1 MPEAADLGMPGL
13 ARVLAAA
20 DEAVTTAEGAELG
33 AAHRFR
39 FAARLRAGDG
49 PALEHEREA
58 VLALAAVNTI
68 AWTDVQLVAAA
79 LALLAGRFADGQ
91 RLAREQPDSPDAIAL
106 LAAAAFWTGDVD
118 ALDAL
123 RAVDGADRPV
133 RLVGELSVI
142 AALGGEA
149 ISRLRADDSR
159 PTTSPIPLRAR
170 TALRILRTRRPP
182 RWRSTPGTG
191 SQHSNPSCAGTRAS
205 CSSRQW
211 GWLRLMSP
219 IPYVVPCSSALG
231 RHNDALACFE
241 TAAHT
246 CTRAGAVVH
255 SMVNEHRHARAWV
268 RRNAAGDRARAAVL
282 ARDAFGRASRL
293 GMPDDA
299 RLARSVLQTLD
310 FEVDL

>member
-1 MPEAADLGMPGL
+1 MPGL

-49 PALEHEREA
+49 PALEREREA

-91 RLAREQPDSPDAIAL
+91 RLAREQADSPDAIAL

-118 ALDAL
+118 ALDAM

-142 AALGGEA
+142 AALARRGDLQVARRRFE
-149 ISRLRADDSR
+149 ADDFADPVAGPYRAAHLAYAATAALALDARHRFSALE
-159 PTTSPIPLRAR
+159 SQLRGYAGELLVAPVGMVAADVADSLR
-170 TALRILRTRRPP
+170 GALL
-182 RWRSTPGTG
+182 
-191 SQHSNPSCAGTRAS
+191 
-205 CSSRQW
+205 
-211 GWLRLMSP
+211 
-219 IPYVVPCSSALG
+219 SALG

-255 SMVNEHRHARAWV
+255 SVVNEHRHARAWV
-268 RRNAAGDRARAAVL
+268 RRNTAGDRARATVL